1 MSKQTARSQTD
12 ERFELDHCLL
22 VVVLALASIGV
33 VMVASASMAIA
44 EKYGLHPFYYVF
56 KHMIALG
63 LGTALALLCMRI
75 PLANLERAS
84 AALLL
89 LSIPLMLMVFL
100 PGLGVTVN
108 GSTRWIRTGLLNF
121 QVVEAVKITTV
132 IFLAGYMVRQTHAL
146 RETLFG
152 TIKPL
157 CVSGVVVALLLAQ
170 PDFGG
175 AVLILGVTFAMIWLG
190 GARIRDLILIVILT
204 VPALVWV
211 AVSEGYR
218 LRRIKSFLDPWA
230 DPFDSGF
237 QLTQALIAIGSGDWW
252 GAGLGGSVQKLFY
265 LPEAHTDFILAVYA
279 EEMGLAGIFVLLAL
293 FAVLI
298 GRGMVIAMRALRGGQ
313 SFSGYLAFGLSFLL
327 GTQAMISVGVNFGL
341 LPTKGLTLPLISSG
355 GSSVMMTC
363 VMMGLLFRVAHESRV
378 GATAAVAPKPRK
390 RKPAKS
396 VGRRKAGA
404 RA

>member
-1 MSKQTARSQTD
+1 MSTAASTSQST

-44 EKYGLHPFYYVF
+44 EKNGLHPFYYVF
-56 KHMIALG
+56 KHLIALG
-63 LGTALALLCMRI
+63 LGTTLALLCIRI

-121 QVVEAVKITTV
+121 QVVEAVKITTA
-132 IFLAGYMVRQTHAL
+132 IFLAGYLVRQNHAL

-157 CVSGVVVALLLAQ
+157 CVAALIAALLLAQ

-175 AVLILGVTFAMIWLG
+175 AVLILAMAFAMIWLG
-190 GARIRDLILIVILT
+190 GARIRDLILIIILT
-204 VPALVWV
+204 VPAVVWM
-211 AVSEGYR
+211 AVSESYR

-279 EEMGLAGIFVLLAL
+279 EEMGLAGILVLLIL

-298 GRGMVIAMRALRGGQ
+298 GRGMVIAMRALRSGQ
-313 SFSGYLAFGLSFLL
+313 YFSGYLAFGLSFLL

-363 VMMGLLFRVAHESRV
+363 VMLGLLFRISHESRV
-378 GATAAVAPKPRK
+378 GATAAVLGKPRKPRK
-390 RKPAKS
+390 RKPA
-396 VGRRKAGA
+396 VRRKAGA